1 MKKKKFSIY
10 DIAEEVGVS
19 TATVSYVLNG
29 KSTEKRISLDLQ
41 KQILRSAKKNGYQ
54 PNMLAKGLSTGKSKI
69 IGMMVE
75 YISDPFFSS
84 IARQIE
90 DKASQRGYKLLYS
103 STENSTDKTKDLL
116 RVYRETQ
123 VDGYIIA
130 PPPGIEKEIRG
141 LLRSKVPLVLFD
153 RFCPDLPSFNVIVDN
168 RAGCYEATR
177 HFIAGGHRNIALV
190 TLDSG
195 QVQMTERTK
204 GYLQALEEE
213 GQPPLIRQ
221 VPFEAPEEERVRR
234 IIAFIEDHPHVDA
247 LLFSTN
253 YLAIS
258 GIKAIQVLRRAIP
271 GELGVISFDD
281 NTHFDLF
288 TPSITS
294 VAQPVLGISEAIMD
308 LLWRQLDDQLF
319 PRAKKET
326 VVLPPLLMERNSV
339 RSA

>member
-1 MKKKKFSIY
+1 MKKKKVSIY

-29 KSTEKRISLDLQ
+29 KAAEKRISPELQ

-75 YISDPFFSS
+75 YISDPFFST

-90 DKASQRGYKLLYS
+90 DKASRRGYKLLYS
-103 STENSTDKTKDLL
+103 STENCTDKTKELL

-130 PPPGIEKEIRG
+130 PPPGVEKEIRT
-141 LLRSKVPLVLFD
+141 LLRSQVPLVLFD
-153 RFCPDLPSFNVIVDN
+153 RFFPDLPSFNVIVDN
-168 RAGCYEATR
+168 QAGCYEATR
-177 HFIAGGHRNIALV
+177 HFIARGHRNIALV
-190 TLDSG
+190 TLDSL
-195 QVQMTERTK
+195 QVQMAERTT
-204 GYLQALEEE
+204 GYHKALEES
-213 GQPPLIRQ
+213 GRTPLVRHI
-221 VPFEAPEEERVRR
+221 PFTAPEEERVRR
-234 IIAFIEDHPHVDA
+234 IIAFIEDHPEVDA
-247 LLFSTN
+247 VLFSTN

-258 GIKAIQVLRRAIP
+258 GIKAIQSLRRSIP
-271 GELGVISFDD
+271 GDLGVISFDD

-294 VAQPVLGISEAIMD
+294 VAQPVFGISEAIMD
-308 LLWRQLDDQLF
+308 LLWRQMDGPVL

-339 RSA
+339 GRT